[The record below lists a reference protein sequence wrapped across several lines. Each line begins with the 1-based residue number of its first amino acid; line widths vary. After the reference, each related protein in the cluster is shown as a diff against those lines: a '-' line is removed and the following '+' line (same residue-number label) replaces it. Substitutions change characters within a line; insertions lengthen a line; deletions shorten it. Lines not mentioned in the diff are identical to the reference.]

1 MPLPKA
7 NINTNIMGAASR
19 SRATLYVVL
28 ENFRS
33 KTGSFENLGPK
44 QGPKTGFCD
53 FLLKQGPKQGQKNSE
68 KNPKTGS
75 KTGSRENFA
84 FQNRVIRNEGE
95 ICFAHYMP

>member
-7 NINTNIMGAASR
+7 NISTNKMGAASR
-19 SRATLYVVL
+19 FRATLYVVL

-53 FLLKQGPKQGQKNSE
+53 FLLKQGPRQGQIDKNGRDLDS
-68 KNPKTGS
+68 KNRPIAGAGGTV
-75 KTGSRENFA
+75 R
-84 FQNRVIRNEGE
+84 
-95 ICFAHYMP
+95 